1 MLEKL
6 IMKKL
11 KYFLSIIITILF
23 VFPSQSQENTTKK
36 NERPLFGIQTGFL
49 GVWVHN
55 ETELSPQ
62 WILRSEA
69 GLNIGFGGGGSYNQF
84 SNAIGV
90 TEGGAMVASISLE
103 PRFYY
108 NLEKRRRNGK
118 NVYAN
123 SANFIALNIN
133 YYPGLLIAAQNRD
146 KVAYTQ
152 QISFIPYWAIKRTI
166 SRHFTYEAGG
176 GLGYLH
182 NLSVKGRG
190 YNNFDKGS
198 FLIYLH
204 LRIGYTF

>member
-1 MLEKL
+1 
-6 IMKKL
+6 MKKL
-11 KYFLSIIITILF
+11 KYLLSVIIIIL
-23 VFPSQSQENTTKK
+23 VVLPSFSQENTTKK
-36 NERPLFGIQTGFL
+36 NEKSIFGIQTGFL

-90 TEGGAMVASISLE
+90 TEGGVVVASISLE

-108 NLEKRRRNGK
+108 NLEKRRQNGK
-118 NVYAN
+118 NVYGN
-123 SANFIALNIN
+123 SANFIALYTN
-133 YYPGLLIAAQNRD
+133 YYPGLLITAQNRN

-152 QISFIPYWAIKRTI
+152 QISFIPYWAIKRTFK
-166 SRHFTYEAGG
+166 RHFTYEAGV

-190 YNNFDKGS
+190 YNNFDKNS
-198 FLIYLH
+198 LLIHLH